1 MRSGKSLLGLLVVA
15 VALGG
20 YIYFV
25 EMERDPASPTGGVE
39 REKVFTLETGSIE
52 RVDITNASA
61 ETTTVVRQDAEWA
74 ITAPEPATADTVEIS
89 TVVSSIESLERTRVV
104 VEAPESAAPF
114 GLDPARI
121 TVAFVVTGESTPRQ
135 LRIGNKTPTGG
146 DLYAQVDGAQAVFLI
161 GGYLEDTFN
170 KSPFD
175 LREKSVLTFSRDG
188 ADALA
193 ITRGTSRVA
202 LTKSGS
208 DWRVSAP
215 MNAAADFTA
224 VDGIIGRLFQARMA
238 GLVTADGTGNL
249 RDYGLDRPQAVVTVG
264 SGSAQAELAIGA
276 SAEDETLVYA
286 RDLSRPLVFTIEKTL
301 LDELTKTPDDLRTK
315 DVFGFRSF
323 NASAFE
329 ITSSGTT
336 YTFTKAAGEGENAA
350 GVWSMTSPTS
360 KVPDATKMTDL
371 LTTTSNLRAESF
383 AASAFASGDTLTVT
397 VTYTD
402 VSSPTTETVT
412 FRKSGTVVH
421 AIRAD
426 EPGAAIVS
434 TTDYDRVIALLQE
447 IAG

>member
-15 VALGG
+15 TALGG

-25 EMERDPASPTGGVE
+25 EMKREPAPRSGAPV
-39 REKVFTLETGSIE
+39 REKVFTFDAGSIE
-52 RVDITNASA
+52 RVEITNAVA

-74 ITAPEPATADTVEIS
+74 ITAPSPADADIVEVS
-89 TVVSSIESLERTRVV
+89 TLVSSIESLERTRVV
-104 VEAPESAAPF
+104 IETPESLAPF
-114 GLDPARI
+114 GLEPARI
-121 TVAFVVTGESTPRQ
+121 TVAFSVAGESSPRQ

-146 DLYAQVDGAQAVFLI
+146 DLYAQVDGAPAVFLI

-188 ADALA
+188 ADALT
-193 ITRGTSRVA
+193 ITRGTTRVSM
-202 LTKSGS
+202 TKSGS

-215 MNAAADFTA
+215 MDAAADFAA

-238 GLVTADGTGNL
+238 GLVSADGTGNL

-264 SGSAQAELAIGA
+264 SGSSQAALAVGA
-276 SAEDETLVYA
+276 AAEDETLVYA
-286 RDLSRPLVFTIEKTL
+286 RDLSRPLVFTVEKTL

-323 NASAFE
+323 NASTFE
-329 ITSSGTT
+329 MTSGGTT
-336 YTFTKAAGEGENAA
+336 YTFTKAAGEGDNAPD
-350 GVWSMTSPTS
+350 VWSLTSPTS
-360 KVPDATKMTDL
+360 TVPDATKMTDL
-371 LTTTSNLRAESF
+371 LTTTSNLRAERF
-383 AASAFASGDTLTVT
+383 AASAFASGETLTVT

-402 VSSPTTETVT
+402 VSTPTTETVT

-434 TTDYDRVIALLQE
+434 TTDYDRVVALLQE

>member
-1 MRSGKSLLGLLVVA
+1 MRSGKSLLGLFVVA
-15 VALGG
+15 AALGG

-25 EMERDPASPTGGVE
+25 EMKREPASLSGAPA
-39 REKVFTLETGSIE
+39 REKVFTLEAGSIE
-52 RVDITNASA
+52 RVELTNADA

-74 ITAPEPATADTVEIS
+74 IIAPAPADADIVEIS
-89 TVVSSIESLERTRVV
+89 TLVSSIESLERTRVV
-104 VEAPESAAPF
+104 VEAPESLATF

-121 TVAFVVTGESTPRQ
+121 TVAFSVAGEPSRRQ
-135 LRIGNKTPTGG
+135 LHIGNRTPTGG
-146 DLYAQVDGAQAVFLI
+146 DLYAHIEGAPAVFLI
-161 GGYLEDTFN
+161 AGHLEDTFN
-170 KSPFD
+170 KSAFD

-193 ITRGTSRVA
+193 ITRGGTRVA
-202 LTKSGS
+202 MTKSGS
-208 DWRVSAP
+208 DWRVSTP
-215 MNAAADFTA
+215 INAAADFSA

-238 GLVTADGTGNL
+238 SLVTADGTTNL

-276 SAEDETLVYA
+276 TAEDETHVYA
-286 RDLSRPLVFTIEKTL
+286 RDLSRPLVFTVEKTL
-301 LDELTKTPDDLRTK
+301 LDELTKTPSDLRTK

-336 YTFTKAAGEGENAA
+336 YTFTKAPGEGDNATA
-350 GVWSMTSPTS
+350 VWTVTSPTS

-383 AASAFASGDTLTVT
+383 AGSAFASGETVTVT

-412 FRKSGTVVH
+412 LRKSGTVVH